1 MRIERLE
8 RDKAKLIEERDHW
21 KRRSEHLEKELEAA
35 RRAGRRQAAP
45 FAKDRP
51 QGRGG
56 RPGRRAGAE
65 YGRQGRRRPPTQADE
80 THVAPAPTSCPDCGG
95 AVALDRVA
103 SQYQEDLPEV
113 RPLVRRFDIEVGHCS
128 QCQRRVQGRHALQT
142 SDALGA
148 AAAQLGPNVAA
159 LVVEL
164 HTELGMPLEK
174 VVRVLRTQFGLSV
187 TKGGLVQLLH
197 RTADAAAPAYAALRE
212 QVRCSPVVTP
222 DETGWRVNA
231 ILHWLWAFATP
242 ETTVYAIC
250 DGRGFA
256 EAAAVL
262 GPDFAGVLVRDG
274 WVAYRGFK
282 KAPHQTCLA
291 HLLRRCK
298 DLQAAHPDSP
308 WAGAVQAVLR
318 DGLALRDRSNAGEIS
333 EHGLASARGRLAAR
347 LGRLIDTAPPLAA
360 AERFAKHLANEFP
373 AVFLFLCDPSIDAT
387 NWRAEQAIRP
397 AVVTRK
403 VCGGNRTRRGA
414 DTQQVLASVVR
425 TARQR
430 NLDPRSLITTM
441 LCAPEPVVPEALC
454 VAAARLTPGGV
465 ETAHPLPVLLRAPG
479 PHSIRAVPPP
489 PEPATRGFRRQR
501 RERHQAARRCSRR
514 RSPPRVPHGGG
525 AVAGTRVVSRRRG
538 GPGRRGAA
546 RPSAPRA
553 NQPDRPSLPMTRRQA
568 ALATMGLRVC
578 HGRSQQRHALHRSA
592 GRRVAPRAPRFRPP
606 HSHRDR
612 RCDADKSARG
622 QPRHAATSPT
632 ARFISAHFHWRKS
645 VPHPVTEYVS
655 PSEPDHDWTARFF
668 SEVQDVS
675 SEEMRSLWGAVL
687 AGEVERKGSTSIRTL
702 QVLKNLD
709 RGTARLFTKLCSS
722 CIYLPQR
729 KSSSVHDARVPS
741 LGGKPG
747 MNALS
752 KYGFSFTDLNRLN
765 ECNLII
771 SEYNSKQDYKVNIPN
786 VSMTRFMALGFE
798 FQDAYWNLTPS
809 GDKARRWDGTISGV
823 ALSLSGKELAPIV
836 DLDPAE
842 EFAAALRGFF
852 RQKGFSMTRV

>member
-1 MRIERLE
+1 MARKSDDRGGSKGPGPQRDPRDVRIERLE

-148 AAAQLGPNVAA
+148 AAAQLGPNVVA

-441 LCAPEPVVPEALC
+441 LCAPEPVVPEAL
-454 VAAARLTPGGV
+454 AL
-465 ETAHPLPVLLRAPG
+465 
-479 PHSIRAVPPP
+479 PPP
-489 PEPATRGFRRQR
+489 A
-501 RERHQAARRCSRR
+501 
-514 RSPPRVPHGGG
+514 
-525 AVAGTRVVSRRRG
+525 
-538 GPGRRGAA
+538 
-546 RPSAPRA
+546 
-553 NQPDRPSLPMTRRQA
+553 
-568 ALATMGLRVC
+568 
-578 HGRSQQRHALHRSA
+578 
-592 GRRVAPRAPRFRPP
+592 
-606 HSHRDR
+606 
-612 RCDADKSARG
+612 
-622 QPRHAATSPT
+622 
-632 ARFISAHFHWRKS
+632 
-645 VPHPVTEYVS
+645 
-655 PSEPDHDWTARFF
+655 
-668 SEVQDVS
+668 
-675 SEEMRSLWGAVL
+675 
-687 AGEVERKGSTSIRTL
+687 
-702 QVLKNLD
+702 
-709 RGTARLFTKLCSS
+709 
-722 CIYLPQR
+722 
-729 KSSSVHDARVPS
+729 
-741 LGGKPG
+741 
-747 MNALS
+747 
-752 KYGFSFTDLNRLN
+752 
-765 ECNLII
+765 
-771 SEYNSKQDYKVNIPN
+771 
-786 VSMTRFMALGFE
+786 
-798 FQDAYWNLTPS
+798 
-809 GDKARRWDGTISGV
+809 
-823 ALSLSGKELAPIV
+823 
-836 DLDPAE
+836 
-842 EFAAALRGFF
+842 
-852 RQKGFSMTRV
+852 